1 MKPIDYP
8 DNGRGLFVQYHRM
21 REGPNYFLV
30 CYKNSSVLR
39 QDPKDAW
46 RVMGSAKFTS
56 KSQELK
62 QWCLDIHQE
71 YNKTEKEGRVDTS
84 FGSGD
89 LSSPNEVNKEEE
101 TETSSES
108 LDENSEDPTSNT
120 KMIV

>member
-1 MKPIDYP
+1 MKPVNYP
-8 DNGRGLFVQYHRM
+8 DNGNGLFVQYHIM

-62 QWCLDIHQE
+62 EWCLEIHDKW
-71 YNKTEKEGRVDTS
+71 NKSEKEGRKDTS
-84 FGSGD
+84 FG
-89 LSSPNEVNKEEE
+89 NEGKNEEIAE
-101 TETSSES
+101 
-108 LDENSEDPTSNT
+108 EDPSSNT